1 MPGGDPAGILDFAI
15 EAAWVAGKV
24 TLRHFQTGVEP
35 EWKRDHSPVTIADRE
50 AEAVLRARIERTYP
64 GDGIVGE
71 ELGIV
76 RAGAPRRWILDPID
90 GTRSFVRG
98 VPLYGVLIGVEEGDP
113 AGDAEV
119 IAGVIHFPALGET
132 VAACRGGGCW
142 WNGRR
147 CRVSTVDRLEEAA
160 LLMTDAI
167 RSGPDR
173 AGDRGRP
180 GSAAVSDATGW
191 EEGWRALARE
201 AGLVRG
207 WSDCYGHAL
216 VATGRAEAMIDPQMS
231 VWDAAALLPVIEEA
245 GGVCT
250 DLSGRRTIR
259 GGSLISTNAL
269 LGNTIRS
276 QLQA

>member
-1 MPGGDPAGILDFAI
+1 MPGSAPAGILAFAI
-15 EAAWVAGKV
+15 EAARMAGKT
-24 TLRHFQTGVEP
+24 TLRHFQAGVEP
-35 EWKRDHSPVTIADRE
+35 EWKSDHSPVTIADRE
-50 AEAVLRARIERTYP
+50 AEAFLRDRIERTYP

-76 RAGAPRRWILDPID
+76 RPEARRRWILDPID
-90 GTRSFVRG
+90 GTRSFIRG

-113 AGDAEV
+113 AEEAEV

-147 CRVSTVDRLEEAA
+147 CRVSAIDRLEDAA

-167 RSGPDR
+167 RPEPDR
-173 AGDRGRP
+173 AGDRGSPEGAAGPSTP
-180 GSAAVSDATGW
+180 GWQA
-191 EEGWRALARE
+191 GWRVLARE

-216 VATGRAEAMIDPQMS
+216 VATGRAEAMIDPLMS

-245 GGVCT
+245 GGVCA
-250 DLSGRRTIR
+250 DLAGRRTIR

-269 LGNTIRS
+269 LSNTIRS